1 MTSLKF
7 PRLLAMLRFVA
18 VCSTALLAS
27 MCVDAASTDIAN
39 EPLITKDN
47 ITAKPNIMF
56 ILDSSGS
63 MDSEYMPD
71 DMSDTGSY
79 GYWSSQCNG
88 LAYNP
93 NYTYKPPVTS
103 TPTDYANSSFSA
115 APDDGFATGG
125 STTNLAN
132 TGVSVSIG
140 TSTGVTPSTGS
151 KTFNI
156 NSSSLFLTTNTFVAG
171 ESITLSSGSS
181 RRLTGTVTSW
191 SRTSGS
197 AGTLVINVTSSS
209 GSTSSSSWSF
219 PLGAHYYN
227 YSGSQG
233 AMGWSYT
240 GSAGVVDSTTTFY
253 AECMAQTSGASSV
266 FTLVKVNAASA
277 DATNYANW
285 YTYYRKRTLLMRT
298 AVGHAFSALDSGYRI
313 GFTSIRDT
321 GITDGTNNFRDVKT
335 FDATQ
340 KSNFYSSLYAES
352 ANDWTPL
359 RASLSKVGRYFA
371 KSISG
376 QTYDPM
382 EYSCQRNYA
391 ILSTDGYWNTNIE
404 TSTYAPFRLD
414 GSTNVGNQ
422 DASESRPMHD
432 GATAGTIQSRTKYD
446 IGRLGRRRCSATT
459 YSVAVTPQTSTDS
472 GTTWVDGSTTT
483 TCESGTHVV
492 NGSTVA
498 ALSNSITYSAV
509 TYTDGIIGGSTD
521 SLADVAEY
529 FYKTDLRTS
538 SLGNCSSSTSGTSRD
553 VCENSLRGT
562 DRDAATWQHM
572 TTYTIG
578 LGVSGTL
585 AYDKNY
591 LTQTSGSYK
600 NLTTGAANWP
610 VPYDGAGAV
619 NIDDLWHAAVDG
631 RGQYYSALNAD
642 ELKNAISG
650 VVTSIQEKTGAAS
663 AASTNTL
670 ELVAG
675 ANNYVYQAS
684 YTTSSWVGDVKSY
697 KIDAE
702 TAVISST
709 SEWSAKDLLDATTPS
724 SRAIYFN
731 KSGTL
736 TSFAYSNMTA
746 GQKSYFDGLCSKT
759 VVSSQCSSL
768 SSGNLTDANDGTYLV
783 NFLRG
788 DRTKEDILYRKRS
801 SVLGDIVSSTPVYVG
816 PPLFGY
822 TDTGYAAFKSA
833 SASRTHMIYVG
844 ANDGMLHA
852 FYASGTNAGKEA
864 WAFIPTAVMPNLYKL
879 ADSSYGSRHAYFVDG
894 TPVIGDVYVGGAWKT
909 ILVGGLNGGGKGYYA
924 LDITTPES
932 PVLLWEFSDTNL
944 GLSYG
949 NPIIAKR
956 ADGTWVV
963 ALTSGYNNM
972 SGDGQGHLFIVDAG
986 SGILLLDIPT
996 LVGSSGSPS
1005 GLAKINAWIADSSN
1019 NTALRYY
1026 GGDLFGNLWR
1036 FDVDN
1041 LVLPHQSAQLLASF
1055 ATGTGTA
1062 QPITVPPRLK
1072 EVNGSPVVI
1081 VGTGRYLGTADIT
1094 DTTTQTI
1101 AAFKETL
1108 TNSGWG
1114 DIRTNSTMVQQTY
1127 TVAAGGATVGSSTN
1141 SVDWTA
1147 KNGWWFDLPTS
1158 GERIVTPLALSGNTI
1173 FAGSALP
1180 TGDACV
1186 SGGASRLYTI
1196 NLLSGSGTGEAF
1208 SNQYLIVGLTV
1219 VTTSDGSTKVLVKDS
1234 SGVTTPKSAGPGAT
1248 PGGASS
1254 RRTSWREL
1262 ID

>member
-1 MTSLKF
+1 MTSLKS
-7 PRLLAMLRFVA
+7 PRLMAVLRFVA
-18 VCSTALLAS
+18 VCSTGLLAS
-27 MCVDAASTDIAN
+27 MLVDAASTDIAN

-63 MDSEYMPD
+63 MDGDYMPD
-71 DMSDTGSY
+71 DMWDSGLY
-79 GYWSSQCNG
+79 GFRASQCNG

-93 NYTYKPPVTS
+93 NYTYKPPLDS
-103 TPTDYANSSFSA
+103 TGTQYADSSFDA
-115 APDDGFATGG
+115 APDDGYVSGGATTDLARAG
-125 STTNLAN
+125 S
-132 TGVSVSIG
+132 SILG
-140 TSTGVTPSTGS
+140 LSSNVTPAVGS
-151 KTFNI
+151 RTFDI
-156 NSSSLFLTTNTFVAG
+156 NSSTIYLTTNTFVVG
-171 ESITLSSGSS
+171 ETITLTSGSS
-181 RRLTGTVTSW
+181 RKVTGTVTSW
-191 SRTSGS
+191 SRSTGS
-197 AGTLVINVTSSS
+197 AGTLVLNVTSAS
-209 GSTSSSSWSF
+209 GSTSSSSWKF
-219 PLGAHYYN
+219 AHYFVYT
-227 YSGSQG
+227 GSQP
-233 AMGWSYT
+233 AMSWKYT
-240 GSAGVVDSTTTFY
+240 GSAGSLDTSTTFY
-253 AECMAQTSGASSV
+253 SECTTSTSAASSV
-266 FTLVKVNAASA
+266 FSLVKVSAASA

-285 YTYYRKRTLLMRT
+285 YTYYRKRILLMRT
-298 AVGHAFSALDSGYRI
+298 AVGRAFSPLDTGYRI

-321 GITDGTNNFRDVKT
+321 GISDGTNNFRDVKI
-335 FDATQ
+335 FDSTQ
-340 KSNFYSSLYAES
+340 KSNFYSSLYGES
-352 ANDWTPL
+352 ASDWTPL

-371 KSISG
+371 KKMSG

-391 ILSTDGYWNTNIE
+391 ILSTDGYWNANIE
-404 TSTYAPFRLD
+404 TTTYAPLKFD
-414 GSTNVGNQ
+414 GSTLVGNQ
-422 DASESRPMHD
+422 DGSEVRPMHD
-432 GATAGTIQSRTKYD
+432 GATPISILTRQAFRVRPLSYFRCSGTQYQLIITDQTSSDSGVSYVNGNSVTSCVPGSTAVNGSTAAGLAGT
-446 IGRLGRRRCSATT
+446 TT
-459 YSVAVTPQTSTDS
+459 YSVAVSAS
-472 GTTWVDGSTTT
+472 GY
-483 TCESGTHVV
+483 
-492 NGSTVA
+492 A
-498 ALSNSITYSAV
+498 
-509 TYTDGIIGGSTD
+509 GGSTN

-529 FYKTDLRTS
+529 YYATDLRS
-538 SLGNCSSSTSGTSRD
+538 SVLGNCLSSTSGTSRD
-553 VCENSLRGT
+553 VCENSLKGA

-585 AYDKNY
+585 VYDKNY
-591 LTQTSGSYK
+591 LTQTSGAYK
-600 NLTTGAANWP
+600 DLTSGAVSWP

-619 NIDDLWHAAVDG
+619 NIDDLWHAAVNG

-642 ELKNAISG
+642 ELKNAING
-650 VVTSIQEKTGAAS
+650 VVTSIQEKAGAAS

-684 YTTSSWVGDVKSY
+684 YTTSSWVGDVKSFQ
-697 KIDAE
+697 IDAA

-709 SEWSAKDLLDATTPS
+709 SEWSAQALLDATS
-724 SRAIYFN
+724 AASRQIYFN

-736 TSFAYSNMTA
+736 TSFAYGNLTA

-759 VVSSQCSSL
+759 LVASQCSGL
-768 SSGNLTDANDGTYLV
+768 NTTDLGLANDGTNLV
-783 NFLRG
+783 DFLRG
-788 DRTKEDILYRKRS
+788 DRTKEGSIYRARS
-801 SVLGDIVSSTPVYVG
+801 HVLGDIVSSTPVYVG

-822 TDTGYAAFKSA
+822 TDTGYAAFKA
-833 SASRTHMIYVG
+833 DSASRAHMIYVG

-852 FYASGTNAGKEA
+852 FYASGVNAGKEA
-864 WAFIPTAVMPNLYKL
+864 WAFIPSAVISNLYKL
-879 ADSSYGSRHAYFVDG
+879 ADSSYGSRHTYFVDG
-894 TPVIGDVYVGGAWKT
+894 TPVIGDVYVGGVWKT

-924 LDITTPES
+924 LDITTPGS
-932 PVLLWEFSDTNL
+932 PVLLWEFTDANL

-963 ALTSGYNNM
+963 ALTSGYNNTT
-972 SGDGQGHLFIVDAG
+972 GDGQGHLFVVDAG
-986 SGILLLDIPT
+986 SGSLLLDIST
-996 LVGSSGSPS
+996 GAGSSGSPS

-1026 GGDLFGNLWR
+1026 GGDLLGNLWR
-1036 FDVDN
+1036 FDIDN

-1055 ATGTGTA
+1055 TTGTGTA
-1062 QPITVPPRLK
+1062 QPITIPPRLK

-1081 VGTGRYLGTADIT
+1081 VGTGRYMGTGDIT
-1094 DTTTQTI
+1094 DTTTQTV

-1127 TVAAGGATVGSSTN
+1127 TVATDGATVGSSTS

-1158 GERIVTPLALSGNTI
+1158 GERIVTPLALAGNTL

-1180 TGDACV
+1180 NGDACV

-1208 SNQYLIVGLTV
+1208 SSQYLIVGLTV

-1234 SGVTTPKSAGPGAT
+1234 SGVTTPKSAGPGGGSA
-1248 PGGASS
+1248 GASS

>member
-1 MTSLKF
+1 MTSLKS
-7 PRLLAMLRFVA
+7 PRLMAVLRFVA
-18 VCSTALLAS
+18 VCSTGLLAS
-27 MCVDAASTDIAN
+27 MLVDAASTDIAN

-63 MDSEYMPD
+63 MDGDYMPD
-71 DMSDTGSY
+71 DMWDSGLY
-79 GYWSSQCNG
+79 GFRASQCNG

-93 NYTYKPPVTS
+93 NYTYKPPLDS
-103 TPTDYANSSFSA
+103 TGTQYADSSFDA
-115 APDDGFATGG
+115 APDDGYVSGGATTDLARAG
-125 STTNLAN
+125 S
-132 TGVSVSIG
+132 SILG
-140 TSTGVTPSTGS
+140 LSSNVTPAVGS
-151 KTFNI
+151 RTFDI
-156 NSSSLFLTTNTFVAG
+156 NSSTIYLTTNTFVVG
-171 ESITLSSGSS
+171 ETITLTSGSS
-181 RRLTGTVTSW
+181 RKVTGTVTSW
-191 SRTSGS
+191 SRSTGS
-197 AGTLVINVTSSS
+197 AGTLVLNVTSAS
-209 GSTSSSSWSF
+209 GSTSSSSWKF
-219 PLGAHYYN
+219 AHYFVYT
-227 YSGSQG
+227 GSQPT
-233 AMGWSYT
+233 MSWKYT
-240 GSAGVVDSTTTFY
+240 GSAGSLDTSTTFY
-253 AECMAQTSGASSV
+253 SECTTSTSAASSV
-266 FTLVKVNAASA
+266 FSLVKVSAASA

-285 YTYYRKRTLLMRT
+285 YTYYRKRILLMRT
-298 AVGHAFSALDSGYRI
+298 AVGRAFSPLDTGYRI

-321 GITDGTNNFRDVKT
+321 GISDGTNNFRDVKI
-335 FDATQ
+335 FDSTQ
-340 KSNFYSSLYAES
+340 KSNFYSSLYGES
-352 ANDWTPL
+352 ASDWTPL

-371 KSISG
+371 KKMSG

-391 ILSTDGYWNTNIE
+391 ILSTDGYWNANIE
-404 TSTYAPFRLD
+404 TTTYAPLKFD
-414 GSTNVGNQ
+414 GSTLVGNQ
-422 DASESRPMHD
+422 DGSEVRPMHD
-432 GATAGTIQSRTKYD
+432 GATPISILTRQAFRVRPLSYFRCSGTQYQLIITDQTSSDSGVSYVNGNSVTSCVPGSTAVNGSTAAGLAGT
-446 IGRLGRRRCSATT
+446 TT
-459 YSVAVTPQTSTDS
+459 YSVAVSAS
-472 GTTWVDGSTTT
+472 GY
-483 TCESGTHVV
+483 
-492 NGSTVA
+492 A
-498 ALSNSITYSAV
+498 
-509 TYTDGIIGGSTD
+509 GGSTN

-529 FYKTDLRTS
+529 YYATDLRS
-538 SLGNCSSSTSGTSRD
+538 SVLGNCLSSTSGTSRD
-553 VCENSLRGT
+553 VCENSLKGA

-585 AYDKNY
+585 VYDKNY
-591 LTQTSGSYK
+591 LTQTSGAYK
-600 NLTTGAANWP
+600 DLTSGAVSWP

-619 NIDDLWHAAVDG
+619 NIDDLWHAAVNG

-642 ELKNAISG
+642 ELKNAING
-650 VVTSIQEKTGAAS
+650 VVTSIQEKAGAAS

-684 YTTSSWVGDVKSY
+684 YTTSSWVGDVKSFQ
-697 KIDAE
+697 IDAA

-709 SEWSAKDLLDATTPS
+709 SEWSAQALLDATS
-724 SRAIYFN
+724 AASRQIYFN

-736 TSFAYSNMTA
+736 TSFAYGNLTA

-759 VVSSQCSSL
+759 LVASQCSGL
-768 SSGNLTDANDGTYLV
+768 NTTDLGLANDGTNLV
-783 NFLRG
+783 DFLRG
-788 DRTKEDILYRKRS
+788 DRTKEGSIYRARS
-801 SVLGDIVSSTPVYVG
+801 HVLGDIVSSTPVYVG

-822 TDTGYAAFKSA
+822 TDTGYAAFKA
-833 SASRTHMIYVG
+833 DSASRAHMIYVG

-852 FYASGTNAGKEA
+852 FYASGVNAGKEA
-864 WAFIPTAVMPNLYKL
+864 WAFIPSAVMSNLYKL
-879 ADSSYGSRHAYFVDG
+879 ADSSYGSRHTYFVDG
-894 TPVIGDVYVGGAWKT
+894 TPVIGDVYVGGVWKT

-924 LDITTPES
+924 LDITTPGS
-932 PVLLWEFSDTNL
+932 PVLLWEFTDANL

-963 ALTSGYNNM
+963 ALTSGYNNTT
-972 SGDGQGHLFIVDAG
+972 GDGQGHLFVVDAG
-986 SGILLLDIPT
+986 SGSLLLDIST
-996 LVGSSGSPS
+996 GAGSSGSPS

-1026 GGDLFGNLWR
+1026 GGDLLGNLWR
-1036 FDVDN
+1036 FDIDN

-1055 ATGTGTA
+1055 TTGTGTA
-1062 QPITVPPRLK
+1062 QPITIPPRLK

-1081 VGTGRYLGTADIT
+1081 VGTGRYMGTGDIT
-1094 DTTTQTI
+1094 DTTTQTV

-1127 TVAAGGATVGSSTN
+1127 TVATDGATVGSSTS

-1158 GERIVTPLALSGNTI
+1158 GERIVTPLALAGNTL

-1180 TGDACV
+1180 NGDACV

-1208 SNQYLIVGLTV
+1208 SSQYLIVGLTV

-1234 SGVTTPKSAGPGAT
+1234 SGVTTPKSAGPGGGSA
-1248 PGGASS
+1248 GASS

>member
-1 MTSLKF
+1 MTSLKS
-7 PRLLAMLRFVA
+7 PRLMAMLRFVA
-18 VCSTALLAS
+18 VCSACLLAS
-27 MCVDAASTDIAN
+27 MHVHADSTDIAN
-39 EPLITKDN
+39 EPLITKDS

-63 MDSEYMPD
+63 MSSEYMPD
-71 DMSDTGSY
+71 DMSSSGRY

-93 NYTYKPPVTS
+93 NYNYKPPLTS
-103 TPTDYANSSFSA
+103 DGSEYANSSFSA
-115 APDDGFATGG
+115 APDDGFVTGG
-125 STTNLAN
+125 STTDLASS
-132 TGVSVSIG
+132 GVTVSLG
-140 TSTGVTPSTGS
+140 TSSSVTPSTGS

-156 NSSSLFLTTNTFVAG
+156 NSSSLYLTANTFVVGEAISLAG
-171 ESITLSSGSS
+171 GSS
-181 RRLTGTVTSW
+181 RRVIGTVTSW

-197 AGTLVINVTSSS
+197 AGTLVVNATSSS

-219 PLGAHYYN
+219 PLGAHYYT
-227 YSGSQG
+227 YSGSQPV
-233 AMGWSYT
+233 MGWTYT
-240 GSAGVVDSTTTFY
+240 GAAGNVDTSTTFY
-253 AECMAQTSGASSV
+253 SECRTQTSAASSV
-266 FTLVKVNAASA
+266 FTLVKVTAAST

-285 YTYYRKRTLLMRT
+285 YTYYRSRTLLMRT

-335 FDATQ
+335 FDETQ

-352 ANDWTPL
+352 ADSWTPL
-359 RASLSKVGRYFA
+359 RASLSKVGRYFS
-371 KSISG
+371 KKISG
-376 QTYDPM
+376 QTHDPM

-391 ILSTDGYWNTNIE
+391 ILSTDGYWNANIE
-404 TSTYAPFRLD
+404 TSSYAPFKLD

-422 DASESRPMHD
+422 DGVEIRPMYD
-432 GATAGTIQSRTKYD
+432 GATAVSILTRQSFTVRTLSAWRCGGTQY
-446 IGRLGRRRCSATT
+446 RLT
-459 YSVAVTPQTSTDS
+459 VTDQTSSDS
-472 GTTWVDGSTTT
+472 GLTWSNGNSVTSCVSGATEVNNSTAAVLAGTTT
-483 TCESGTHVV
+483 TSIPVSASGYV
-492 NGSTVA
+492 
-498 ALSNSITYSAV
+498 
-509 TYTDGIIGGSTD
+509 GGSTD

-529 FYKTDLRTS
+529 YYVTDLRKS
-538 SLGNCSSSTSGTSRD
+538 SLGNCLSSTSGTSRD

-585 AYDKNY
+585 TYDKNY
-591 LTQTSGSYK
+591 LTQTTGSYK
-600 NLTTGAANWP
+600 DLTVGDANWP

-619 NIDDLWHAAVDG
+619 NIDDLWHAAVNG

-684 YTTSSWVGDVKSY
+684 YTTSSWVGDVKAY
-697 KIDAE
+697 GIDAE
-702 TAVISST
+702 TAIISSS
-709 SEWSAKDLLDATTPS
+709 SEWSAKDLLDATSPS
-724 SRAIYFN
+724 SRVIYFN
-731 KSGTL
+731 DSGTL
-736 TSFAYSNMTA
+736 ASFAYGNLTA
-746 GQKSYFDGLCSKT
+746 GQKNYFDGLCSKT
-759 VVSSQCSSL
+759 VVASQCSGFSA
-768 SSGNLTDANDGTYLV
+768 GDLTDANSGTYLV
-783 NFLRG
+783 DFLRG
-788 DRTKEDILYRKRS
+788 DRTKENTLFRARS

-822 TDTGYAAFKSA
+822 TDTGYAAFKTD

-852 FYASGTNAGKEA
+852 FYASGVNAGKEA

-894 TPVIGDVYVGGAWKT
+894 TPVIGDVYVGGEWKT

-924 LDITTPES
+924 LDITVPGS
-932 PVLLWEFSDTNL
+932 PVLLWEFSDSNL

-956 ADGTWVV
+956 ADGTWIV
-963 ALTSGYNNM
+963 ALTSGYNNTT
-972 SGDGQGHLFIVDAG
+972 GDGQGHLFVVDAG
-986 SGILLLDIPT
+986 SGSLLLDIST
-996 LVGSSGSPS
+996 GAGSSGSPS

-1026 GGDLFGNLWR
+1026 GGDLLGNLWR
-1036 FDVDN
+1036 FDIDN
-1041 LVLPHQSAQLLASF
+1041 LVLPNQAAQLLASF

-1062 QPITVPPRLK
+1062 QPITIPPRLK
-1072 EVNGSPVVI
+1072 EVNGYPIVV
-1081 VGTGRYLGTADIT
+1081 VGTGRYMGTGDIT
-1094 DTTTQTI
+1094 DTTTQTV

-1114 DIRTNSTMVQQTY
+1114 DIRTNATMVEQTY
-1127 TVAAGGATVGSSTN
+1127 TVAADGTTVGSSTN

-1158 GERIVTPLALSGNTI
+1158 GERIVTPLALSGNTL

-1180 TGDACV
+1180 NGDACV

-1196 NLLSGSGTGEAF
+1196 NLLSGSGSGEAF

-1234 SGVTTPKSAGPGAT
+1234 SGVTTPKDSSSP
-1248 PGGASS
+1248 PGGGLPTS

>member
-1 MTSLKF
+1 MTSLKS
-7 PRLLAMLRFVA
+7 PRLMAMLRFVA
-18 VCSTALLAS
+18 VCSTGLLAS
-27 MCVDAASTDIAN
+27 MLVDAASTDIAN

-63 MDSEYMPD
+63 MDGDYMPD
-71 DMSDTGSY
+71 DMWDSGLY
-79 GYWSSQCNG
+79 GFRASQCNG

-93 NYTYKPPVTS
+93 NYTYKPPLDS
-103 TPTDYANSSFSA
+103 TGTQYADSSFDA
-115 APDDGFATGG
+115 APDDGYVSGS
-125 STTNLAN
+125 STTDLARA
-132 TGVSVSIG
+132 GSSILG
-140 TSTGVTPSTGS
+140 LSSNVMPAVGS
-151 KTFNI
+151 LTFNI
-156 NSSSLFLTTNTFVAG
+156 NSSTIYLTTDTFVVG
-171 ESITLSSGSS
+171 ETITLTSGTY
-181 RRLTGTVTSW
+181 RKVTGTVTSW
-191 SRTSGS
+191 SRSTGS
-197 AGTLVINVTSSS
+197 AGTLVLNVSSAS
-209 GSTSSSSWSF
+209 GSTSSSSWKF
-219 PLGAHYYN
+219 AHYFVYT
-227 YSGSQG
+227 GSQP
-233 AMGWSYT
+233 AMSWKYT
-240 GSAGVVDSTTTFY
+240 GSAGSLDTSTTFY
-253 AECMAQTSGASSV
+253 SECTTSASAASSV
-266 FTLVKVNAASA
+266 FSLVKVSAASA

-285 YTYYRKRTLLMRT
+285 YTYYRKRILLMRT
-298 AVGHAFSALDSGYRI
+298 AVGRAFAPLDTGYRI

-321 GITDGTNNFRDVKT
+321 GISDGTNSFRDVKM

-340 KSNFYSSLYAES
+340 KSNFYSSLYGES
-352 ANDWTPL
+352 ASNWTPL

-371 KSISG
+371 KKMSG

-391 ILSTDGYWNTNIE
+391 ILSTDGYWNANIE
-404 TSTYAPFRLD
+404 TSSYAPLKFD
-414 GSTNVGNQ
+414 GTTLVGNQ
-422 DASESRPMHD
+422 DASEARPMHD

-446 IGRLGRRRCSATT
+446 IGRLGRRGCSATT
-459 YSVAVTPQTSTDS
+459 YSVAVTPQTSTNS
-472 GTTWVDGSTTT
+472 GATWVNGTTSTS
-483 TCESGTHVV
+483 CESGSYVV
-492 NGSTVA
+492 NGSTAA
-498 ALSNSITYSAV
+498 ALANSITYSSV
-509 TYTDGIIGGSTD
+509 TFTDGIVGGSTN

-529 FYKTDLRTS
+529 YYVTDLRTS
-538 SLGNCSSSTSGTSRD
+538 ALGNCTSTTSGTSRD
-553 VCENSLRGT
+553 VCENSLKGA
-562 DRDAATWQHM
+562 DRDTATWQHM

-585 AYDKNY
+585 VYDKNY
-591 LTQTSGSYK
+591 LTQTSGAYTD
-600 NLTTGAANWP
+600 LTSGAATWP

-642 ELKNAISG
+642 ELKNAING
-650 VVTSIQEKTGAAS
+650 VVTSIQEKAGAAS

-675 ANNYVYQAS
+675 SNNYVYQAS
-684 YTTSSWVGDVKSY
+684 YTTSSWVGDVKSFL
-697 KIDAE
+697 IDAA

-709 SEWSAKDLLDATTPS
+709 PEWSAQALLDATGAA
-724 SRAIYFN
+724 SRQIYFN

-736 TSFAYSNMTA
+736 TSFAYGNLTA

-759 VVSSQCSSL
+759 VVASQCSGL
-768 SSGNLTDANDGTYLV
+768 NATNLGLANDGTNLV
-783 NFLRG
+783 DFLRG
-788 DRTKEDILYRKRS
+788 DRTKEGSLYRARS
-801 SVLGDIVSSTPVYVG
+801 HVLGDIVSSTPVYVG

-822 TDTGYAAFKSA
+822 TDTGYAAFKA
-833 SASRTHMIYVG
+833 DSASRAHMIYVG

-852 FYASGTNAGKEA
+852 FYASGVNAGKEA
-864 WAFIPTAVMPNLYKL
+864 WAFIPSAVMSNLYKL
-879 ADSSYGSRHAYFVDG
+879 ADSSYGSRHTYFVDG

-924 LDITTPES
+924 LDITTPGS
-932 PVLLWEFSDTNL
+932 PVLLWEFADTNL

-963 ALTSGYNNM
+963 ALTSGYNNTT
-972 SGDGQGHLFIVDAG
+972 GDGQGHLFVVDAG
-986 SGILLLDIPT
+986 SGSLLLDIST
-996 LVGSSGSPS
+996 GAGSSGSPS

-1026 GGDLFGNLWR
+1026 GGDLLGNLWR
-1036 FDVDN
+1036 FDIDN
-1041 LVLPHQSAQLLASF
+1041 LVLPHQAAQLLASF

-1062 QPITVPPRLK
+1062 QPITIPPRLK
-1072 EVNGSPVVI
+1072 EVNGNPVVI
-1081 VGTGRYLGTADIT
+1081 VGTGRYMGTGDIT
-1094 DTTTQTI
+1094 DTTTQTV
-1101 AAFKETL
+1101 AAFKEML

-1127 TVAAGGATVGSSTN
+1127 TVAADGTTVGSSTN

-1158 GERIVTPLALSGNTI
+1158 GERIVTPLALAGNTL

-1180 TGDACV
+1180 NGDACV

-1234 SGVTTPKSAGPGAT
+1234 SGVTTPKSAGPGGGSA
-1248 PGGASS
+1248 GASS